1 VALQHGAGFA
11 QEARH
16 IRRSIRARRCRARR
30 IHIRRIVHD
39 QPPARNA
46 LFNNGAYYTISAMNK
61 QALRAD
67 VLLLLTACIWG
78 FAFTA
83 QRSGMNYMG
92 PFSFNGLRFLLGSL
106 SLVPLA
112 LLRLRG
118 AARSGARPGFR
129 RFAAFSALAGTC
141 LFLAATLQQIGIMY
155 TTAGNSG
162 FITGLYVVLT
172 PLAGIFLGR
181 KTGIPT
187 WAGAALTFTGLFF
200 LGAASQGA
208 AGGGLNRGDIITA
221 VSAIF
226 WTAHVLIIDV
236 LVKRI
241 DPVFLSAGQFFCCGL
256 FSLVIALFRE
266 SVTLEAC
273 VAGII
278 PLLYGGLCSVGV
290 AYTLQVV
297 AQKYAPPAHATIL
310 LSLEGVFAAIGGIL
324 LLSEPLG
331 RWTLLGFGLMF
342 SGMLA
347 TQWDVIRGGKKK

>member
-1 VALQHGAGFA
+1 
-11 QEARH
+11 
-16 IRRSIRARRCRARR
+16 
-30 IHIRRIVHD
+30 
-39 QPPARNA
+39 
-46 LFNNGAYYTISAMNK
+46 MNK

-67 VLLLLTACIWG
+67 ILLLLTACIWG

-83 QRSGMNYMG
+83 QRSGMDYMG
-92 PFSFNGLRFLLGSL
+92 PFSYNGLRFLLGSL
-106 SLVPLA
+106 SLIPLT

-118 AARSGARPGFR
+118 AAHSGTRPR
-129 RFAAFSALAGTC
+129 RFFAFSALAGTC

-172 PLAGIFLGR
+172 PLFGIFLGR
-181 KTGIPT
+181 KTGVPT
-187 WAGAALTFTGLFF
+187 WVGAALTFTGLFF
-200 LGAASQGA
+200 LGAASPA
-208 AGGGLNRGDIITA
+208 AEGLSFNRGDIITA

-226 WTAHVLIIDV
+226 WTAHVLIIDA

-241 DPVFLSAGQFFCCGL
+241 DPVLLSAGQFFCCGF

-266 SVTLEAC
+266 SITLEAC

-310 LSLEGVFAAIGGIL
+310 LSLEGVFAALGGIL